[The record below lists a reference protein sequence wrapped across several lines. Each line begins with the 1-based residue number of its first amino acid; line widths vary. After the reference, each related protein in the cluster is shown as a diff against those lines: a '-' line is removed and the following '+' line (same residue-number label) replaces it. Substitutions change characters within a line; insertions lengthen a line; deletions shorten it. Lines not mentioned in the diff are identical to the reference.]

1 MINHFIPTR
10 ENNQRAKLLSNKVLA
25 VIAIGVLSFN
35 LLTPVNINA
44 QSESDKITRESLLEK
59 HNEFRKEHNLG
70 ELRINKLLNLSAQNK
85 ADEMLRT
92 DCWSHYCP
100 DNRSPWEFFNDAGY
114 DYSFAG
120 ENLAEGFYTID
131 KVINAWINSETHREN
146 MLRDK
151 YTEVGFGIV
160 QGPYQ
165 NNENNFIVVAHF
177 GTLKANAVFD
187 ENAKE
192 VKITN
197 PWNGQTIKTSYVDLT
212 GKAFGFDKVNIF
224 NNDKFES
231 TEEVNEGI
239 FTYKINNFN
248 QGSNLIKVEGLSTS
262 KDVGVLADL
271 SKFTYSGDS
280 IKSSDVQSSS
290 AISISPSSKNLMNLI
305 FALFL
310 AVLFLIDFI
319 LLSRT
324 DFAKK
329 LKSYSHYHLAIFSI
343 IILVIVVGG
352 IAGNVG
358 SALIN

>member
-1 MINHFIPTR
+1 MLNHLIPTKD
-10 ENNQRAKLLSNKVLA
+10 NNNRAKLLSNKVLA
-25 VIAIGVLSFN
+25 VIAIGLLSFN
-35 LLTPVNINA
+35 LLTPVNLNA
-44 QSESDKITRESLLEK
+44 QADSEKITRESLLVK

-70 ELRINKLLNLSAQNK
+70 ELRINTLLNLSAQNK
-85 ADEMLRT
+85 ANEMLRN

-120 ENLAEGFYTID
+120 ENLAEGYYTIE
-131 KVINAWINSETHREN
+131 KVITAWINSETHRDN

-151 YTEVGFGIV
+151 YTEVGFGIA
-160 QGPYQ
+160 QGQYQ
-165 NNENNFIVVAHF
+165 NNESNVIVVAHF
-177 GTLKANAVFD
+177 GTLKSNAEFD

-197 PWNGQTIKTSYVDLT
+197 PINGQTIKTSYVDIT
-212 GKAFGFDKVNIF
+212 GKAFGFDKVNVF
-224 NNDKFES
+224 NNDQFQS
-231 TEEVNEGI
+231 TQNVDEGI
-239 FTYKINNFN
+239 FTYKINSFKEGANT
-248 QGSNLIKVEGLSTS
+248 LKVEGINTS
-262 KDVGVLADL
+262 SEIGVLADL
-271 SKFTYSGDS
+271 SKFTYTGDS
-280 IKSSDVQSSS
+280 IEGNEIQNSSFV
-290 AISISPSSKNLMNLI
+290 SITPSSKNIVNLV

-310 AVLFLIDFI
+310 AILFLVDFI

-352 IAGNVG
+352 VAGNVG
-358 SALIN
+358 SALIS

>member
-1 MINHFIPTR
+1 MLNHLIPTKD
-10 ENNQRAKLLSNKVLA
+10 NNHRAKLLSNKVLA
-25 VIAIGVLSFN
+25 VIAIGLLSFN
-35 LLTPVNINA
+35 LLTPVNLTA
-44 QSESDKITRESLLEK
+44 QADTDKITKSSLLEK

-70 ELRINKLLNLSAQNK
+70 ELKVNTLLNLSAQNK
-85 ADEMLRT
+85 ANEMMRN

-120 ENLAEGFYTID
+120 ENLAEGFYTIE
-131 KVINAWINSETHREN
+131 KIMTAWINSETHREN
-146 MLRDK
+146 MMRDK
-151 YTEVGFGIV
+151 YTEIGFGIAE
-160 QGPYQ
+160 GPYQ
-165 NNENNFIVVAHF
+165 NNEDNVIVVAHF
-177 GTLKANAVFD
+177 GTLKSNAEFD

-197 PWNGQTIKTSYVDLT
+197 PLSGQTIKTSYVDLT

-224 NNDKFES
+224 NNDEFQS
-231 TEEVNEGI
+231 TENVNDGI
-239 FTYKINNFN
+239 FTFKINSFKEGAN
-248 QGSNLIKVEGLSTS
+248 IVKVEGINTTE
-262 KDVGVLADL
+262 DIGVLADL
-271 SKFTYSGDS
+271 SRFNYSGDS
-280 IKSSDVQSSS
+280 IEGSQIQNSSF
-290 AISISPSSKNLMNLI
+290 ISITPSSKNIINLV

-310 AVLFLIDFI
+310 ASLFLIDFI

-352 IAGNVG
+352 MAGNIG